1 MRAFAVYNPLV
12 RHRKACAWVLIEP
25 ASDSCAIELTPDARP
40 SDMPL
45 LLSLLARK
53 GQTRIEGYWAWRWVQ
68 SRIAPAS
75 RDNIDE
81 VLAACKLDEHYAP
94 ALLAASKGRCSQ
106 DDFLVA
112 EVDSA
117 NYREC
122 NLELQLAATASFG
135 TLLARARRAA
145 DLTQS
150 QLAEESGVQQAII
163 SRIEAGKGNPTLATM
178 ETLAT
183 ACGRTLRI
191 ELD

>member
-25 ASDSCAIELTPDARP
+25 ASDSCAIELAPDAQP

-45 LLSLLARK
+45 LLSLFARK

-68 SRIAPAS
+68 SRITPAS